1 MMIKRFFLSAIFA
14 TFATGCAAQTVPTN
28 RCVEAGTWYDPIKMA
43 TVSTPKI
50 LDRLKDLDVVL
61 LGETHTTSDHHRWQL
76 QVMSQLY
83 AAHPDMVLGFEAFP
97 RSVQPVLDKWVAGDL
112 SEADFLKLSNWDTVW
127 KFDAQLYMP
136 LFHFARLNQVPMI
149 ALNVDQT
156 FLRKVSQQGWDA
168 IPQDERLGLGQR
180 AAPSKDYLNM
190 LRQIYEQHDK
200 DKKTA
205 PTLDDSKFSG
215 FVDVQVTWDQAMAQ
229 AIASTLKAKKKAK
242 MVAIVGRGHL
252 EFNYGVPHQLAALG
266 VNKLAV
272 LSPWDVDRPCS
283 DLKNQSGQTVAHAVF
298 GLAENQ
304 DVQPSPGPKLG
315 IMIENDKDGGGVRI
329 GDVLEKSIAKT
340 SGLLKGDLLTMA
352 ASQPLKTTGDLIA
365 IVKAMAP
372 GTWLPLTLKR
382 GAQTLEI
389 VAHFPVTFEK
399 PQHP

>member
-1 MMIKRFFLSAIFA
+1 MMIKRLFLSVFLAAFA
-14 TFATGCAAQTVPTN
+14 SGCAAQTVSTN
-28 RCVEAGTWYDPIKMA
+28 RCVEAGTWYDPVTMA
-43 TVSTPKI
+43 PVSTPQI

-61 LGETHTTSDHHRWQL
+61 LGETHTTNDHHRWQL

-83 AAHPDMVLGFEAFP
+83 AAHSGLVLGFEAFP

-112 SEADFLKLSNWDTVW
+112 SEADFLKLSNWETVW

-149 ALNVDQT
+149 ALNVDRT
-156 FLRKVSQQGWDA
+156 FIHKVSKQGWNA
-168 IPQDERLGLGQR
+168 IPQNERLGLGKR

-190 LRQIYEQHDK
+190 LGQIYALHGK
-200 DKKTA
+200 DKKAA
-205 PTLDDSKFSG
+205 PTVDDPRFSS

-229 AIASTLKAKKKAK
+229 AIASTLNAKKNSK
-242 MVAIVGRGHL
+242 MIAIVGRGHL

-272 LSPWDVDRPCS
+272 LSPWDIERPCS
-283 DLKNQSGQTVAHAVF
+283 DLKNKRGQKVADAVF
-298 GLAENQ
+298 GLSENQ

-329 GDVLEKSIAKT
+329 GDVLEKSIAQT

-382 GAQTLEI
+382 GTQTLDI
-389 VAHFPVTFEK
+389 VAHFPVTFKK